1 MSISTEIQRL
11 QSAKENIKNAI
22 EEKGVSVG
30 NGLLDTYPDKIDE
43 VYDKGVIDGKQSQY
57 DEFWGSYQ
65 DNGARGDYVYAFSG
79 KGWDDNTYNP
89 KYDLNITS
97 AGVVFQNSLITNTK
111 KSINLNIPNSGAC
124 AIFYGAQSLE
134 RIPELNLQKDIY
146 FAYTAF
152 RSCKNLIEI
161 NIVGEGK
168 MGCSSTSNTQKT
180 ISFDSTKLNADSI
193 RSIVYALKDDVTGY
207 TLSFTPTA
215 VNNAFEGGETSDE
228 WKALKASKPNW
239 TIAIG

>member
-1 MSISTEIQRL
+1 MSIATEIQRL
-11 QSAKENIKNAI
+11 QEAKADIKAVI
-22 EEKGVSVG
+22 EEKGVEVG
-30 NGLLDTYPDKIDE
+30 NGLIDGYADKVDA
-43 VYDKGVIDGKQSQY
+43 VYDKGVSDGKKSEY
-57 DEFWGSYQ
+57 DEFWDKYQ
-65 DNGARGDYVYAFSG
+65 DNGNREDYTFAFSG

-97 AGVVFQNSLITNTK
+97 AGVVFQNSLITDTK
-111 KSINLNIPNSGAC
+111 KAINLNVADSGAC
-124 AIFYGAQSLE
+124 ATFYAAQSLE

-152 RSCKNLIEI
+152 QNCKNLIEI

-180 ISFDSTKLNADSI
+180 IYFDSTKLNADSI
-193 RSIVYALKDDVTGY
+193 ISIVNALKDDVTGY
-207 TLSFTPTA
+207 TLKFTTAA
-215 VNNAFEGGETSDE
+215 VNSAFEGGESSDA